1 MNHFLN
7 VAVAAATIGAMASV
21 DKIDLATIDIIDDGE
36 DGVKEARDVFNSPLV
51 RNVFVQNF
59 EQLVHSVHKEELR
72 LSEIYASTP
81 QTSGRNDAL
90 LKDFKSGTQNVAG
103 GSGYAAKMP
112 TNAKCHSQ
120 CHSQCHSNHSSRGWR

>member
-21 DKIDLATIDIIDDGE
+21 DKVDIIASDIIDNTE

-51 RNVFVQNF
+51 RSVFTHNF
-59 EQLVHSVHKEELR
+59 EQLVHSIHKEELR

-81 QTSGRNDAL
+81 QTNGRNDAL
-90 LKDFKSGTQNVAG
+90 LKDFKTGTQNVG
-103 GSGYAAKMP
+103 VGKSYSKP
-112 TNAKCHSQ
+112 LSTSIKCHSQ